1 MATGLNAQQ
10 TEEQTKGIKRLW
22 LTTHNQENELQDL
35 YQKHISKK
43 QRTTA
48 AGTCIQWVAK
58 KFCYSAR
65 TDKMTVGFDTMGL
78 GSNRSKFEE
87 GMCDGVGAQC
97 RKVNGE
103 PYGYTW
109 KKGESF
115 AVNPSNCAV
124 DQIPAQDLPDGVK
137 QEILKYGGMKLPDVI
152 PNNRQADNNDWCKWE
167 QCNCWLCGL
176 PLCFADALGE
186 KGTWDNDIKMKPE
199 CEHKLPIL
207 FLIMYGAGPATKIN
221 ATGEFVSDASDFP
234 GFNTTVIEVVESSD
248 TDRRLV
254 REHTRPL
261 AKSAEF
267 IKWKWGVRGWS
278 YAWSHRVCNKI
289 KSAMCF
295 LSLTVNNVDVNG
307 AMKDR
312 LEYTILEDMIE
323 KYANIITRKKPTNTQ
338 LHSGLKYGI
347 WTNKQGDW
355 KTIHRRAFY
364 NFDSTESDYEP
375 HFDGLQVWNKEGHP
389 IYYLVNSATTN
400 SKKKSIIKNW
410 LNDKQNGWR
419 NTVIYNLKQS
429 LIPLTVEL
437 NKGIGGAEIYSVP
450 SQKAIINNIWLNKY
464 RLEYY
469 IRKIFNKSSGLTIE
483 HKKYAEW
490 EKVKSS
496 YLVMRQ
502 CILENGDITD
512 TLEELKEYFNSIF
525 IQEEGF
531 EQQSGG
537 CFPWEKCFGKR
548 KKSEKGSD
556 LEKQALLSLSPIRK
570 KPPGS
575 PWSSP
580 GLRKQAQSQ
589 EEEEDDDYDE
599 FIDVNIINM
608 SNIMGT
614 LIAGNSDFV
623 GFNWETIGE
632 NSVKKALRKM
642 VLDRRIVVLPKK
654 IKDEDIKHIE
664 QLDIGLNKV
673 LNDDKFFDG
682 ELRMDITQDA
692 DNEGT
697 DAESLNISGNMDKST
712 WSSLNISSFTGDGK
726 VPSSS
731 DNVQGANIGKSP
743 AEMVDLI
750 EDEFNMAQLNN
761 LIKELPSL
769 LSKGGANSQITKE
782 YAQQYLNVLLQKG
795 IKEVNMIESI
805 LLNEEKTN
813 MGKAYEDKMFNK
825 EHNQEIDNA
834 IEILQNV
841 WRRRKHTQEQR
852 RADIDTAAVKKA
864 FEGHTPE
871 VFKKGQGGK
880 GKTKKR
886 RRKSRKKTRKKSRKK
901 KRKKTRKKKR
911 KKTRKRK

>member
-1 MATGLNAQQ
+1 MATGLDAKKM
-10 TEEQTKGIKRLW
+10 EEQTKGIKRNW
-22 LTTHNQENELQDL
+22 LLAHNKDKELLDL

-58 KFCYSAR
+58 KFCYSAG

-78 GSNRSKFEE
+78 GGNRSKLEG

-109 KKGESF
+109 KKGEPF

-124 DQIPAQDLPDGVK
+124 DQIPAQELQDGVK

-152 PNNRQADNNDWCKWE
+152 PDNRQDGNNDWCKWE

-186 KGTWDNDIKMKPE
+186 KRTWNNDIKMKPE

-207 FLIMYGAGPATKIN
+207 FLIMYGAGPATKITT
-221 ATGEFVSDASDFP
+221 AGKFVSDASDFD
-234 GFNTTVIEVVESSD
+234 GFNTTVMENVLSSD
-248 TDRRLV
+248 TDIKTA
-254 REHTRPL
+254 REHARPL
-261 AKSAEF
+261 AKSDDF

-295 LSLTVNNVDVNG
+295 LSLTVNNVNVNG
-307 AMKDR
+307 EMKDR
-312 LEYTILEDMIE
+312 LEYKILEDMIE
-323 KYANIITRKKPTNTQ
+323 KYANIITRKKPTNLQ
-338 LHSGLKYGI
+338 FISGLKYGI

-364 NFDSTESDYEP
+364 NFDSAESDYEP

-389 IYYLVNSATTN
+389 IYDSVNRATTN
-400 SKKKSIIKNW
+400 KKKSIIKNW
-410 LNDKQNGWR
+410 LNDKENGWR
-419 NTVIYNLKQS
+419 NTVMYNLKQS

-469 IRKIFNKSSGLTIE
+469 IKKIFDENSGITSA

-490 EKVKSS
+490 EKVKAS
-496 YLVMRQ
+496 YSAMRQ
-502 CILENGDITD
+502 CILDNGDITD
-512 TLEELKEYFNSIF
+512 ALEELKGYFNSIF
-525 IQEEGF
+525 IQGEGF

-556 LEKQALLSLSPIRK
+556 VEKQALLSPIRK

-580 GLRKQAQSQ
+580 QLKKQAQ
-589 EEEEDDDYDE
+589 EEEDDDYDE

-614 LIAGNSDFV
+614 LIAGNSNNFE

-632 NSVKKALRKM
+632 NSVKKVLGKM
-642 VLDRRIVVLPKK
+642 VKERKKVVLPKK
-654 IKDEDIKHIE
+654 IKDEDIE
-664 QLDIGLNKV
+664 QINQLNIGLNKV

-682 ELRMDITQDA
+682 ELIMDITHDA
-692 DNEGT
+692 DDEGT
-697 DAESLNISGNMDKST
+697 DADSINISGNMNDSN
-712 WSSLNISSFTGDGK
+712 WSSINISSLPPPEEQVGLGK
-726 VPSSS
+726 FQTRVL
-731 DNVQGANIGKSP
+731 DFR
-743 AEMVDLI
+743 EDLY
-750 EDEFNMAQLNN
+750 NRAQLNN
-761 LIKELPSL
+761 LIKEYHSL
-769 LSKGGANSQITKE
+769 LSKGGANSEITKE
-782 YAQQYLNVLLQKG
+782 YAQQYLNVLLKKG
-795 IKEVNMIESI
+795 INEVNMIESI

-813 MGKAYEDKMFNK
+813 MGKAYEDKMMHS

-834 IEILQNV
+834 IEILKNI
-841 WRRRKHTQEQR
+841 WRRRKHTQDQR
-852 RADIDTAAVKKA
+852 LAGIDLVDAKKA
-864 FEGHTPE
+864 LKGYTPKE
-871 VFKKGQGGK
+871 MFKKFQGGIK
-880 GKTKKR
+880 KKR
-886 RRKSRKKTRKKSRKK
+886 TKRKRK
-901 KRKKTRKKKR
+901 KRKKTRRKKRKTR
-911 KKTRKRK
+911 KKTRRKK